1 MSVHPRY
8 LWVAQSPINRVSGLV
23 IFIRPL
29 LGCSPIYPWDGLCWW
44 EDQEHLGPTSGSSKQ
59 TVHRHATAK
68 GSKVSQSTV
77 FELGEGFGVGE
88 GVGACVLEGLGCA
101 VGLGD
106 GVALLVVPLAGEDV
120 LLDG

>member
-1 MSVHPRY
+1 M
-8 LWVAQSPINRVSGLV
+8 
-23 IFIRPL
+23 
-29 LGCSPIYPWDGLCWW
+29 
-44 EDQEHLGPTSGSSKQ
+44 
-59 TVHRHATAK
+59 
-68 GSKVSQSTV
+68 SQSTV
-77 FELGEGFGVGE
+77 FELGEGVGVGE